1 MTGGNQASLAK
12 SEIRPAG
19 TGPEPSLFAPSAS
32 AGASLDSEID
42 LATLY
47 EKYAPA
53 IYGHCRRMLQSP
65 AAARDATQ
73 EVFVRVLTRGPRFPN
88 DDDGRRYLY
97 RVSTNV
103 CLNQI
108 GKLKVHTRA
117 AASLRPRPAWAGSA
131 EGWHADREF
140 VAAVL
145 DRCGE
150 AGATVA
156 VMHYVHGMSQ
166 VEIAESLGITR
177 RTVFSRLRKLAR
189 IGRDLLGLVQPEGER
204 RAKKNGNGLHAAF
217 GVRSPTAI

>member
-1 MTGGNQASLAK
+1 MMAGGTQASLAK
-12 SEIRPAG
+12 SDICPAP
-19 TGPEPSLFAPSAS
+19 TGSELLAS
-32 AGASLDSEID
+32 AGARLDSEID
-42 LATLY
+42 LAALY

-73 EVFVRVLTRGPRFPN
+73 EVFVRVLARGPRFSN

-108 GKLKVHTRA
+108 GKLKIHTRA
-117 AASLRPRPAWAGSA
+117 AVSLRVRPPWAGSM

-145 DRCGE
+145 ERCGE
-150 AGATVA
+150 
-156 VMHYVHGMSQ
+156 VHGMSQ

-177 RTVFSRLRKLAR
+177 RTVFSRLHKLAR
-189 IGRDLLGLVQPEGER
+189 IGRELLGLAQPEGER
-204 RAKKNGNGLHAAF
+204 RGARKTENGLHSPF
-217 GVRSPTAI
+217 VVRSPNTI

>member
-1 MTGGNQASLAK
+1 MSATNQASLA
-12 SEIRPAG
+12 EREVRAAG
-19 TGPEPSLFAPSAS
+19 TSADLLVRP
-32 AGASLDSEID
+32 GASLDSEIG
-42 LATLY
+42 LADLY

-103 CLNQI
+103 CLNHI
-108 GKLKVHTRA
+108 GKLKTHTRA
-117 AASLRPRPAWAGSA
+117 AASLRLRSEWVGSA

-177 RTVFSRLRKLAR
+177 RTVFSRLRKLAQV
-189 IGRDLLGLVQPEGER
+189 GRDLLGLVQPGGER
-204 RAKKNGNGLHAAF
+204 RAKKNGNGLHSAF

>member
-1 MTGGNQASLAK
+1 MMASGNQANLAK
-12 SEIRPAG
+12 SDICSAP
-19 TGPEPSLFAPSAS
+19 TGSELLAS
-32 AGASLDSEID
+32 AGTSLDSEIG
-42 LATLY
+42 LAALY

-117 AASLRPRPAWAGSA
+117 AASLRARPSWAGSA

-145 DRCGE
+145 ERCGE

-177 RTVFSRLRKLAR
+177 RTVFSRLRKLAQ
-189 IGRDLLGLVQPEGER
+189 IGRELLGLAQPEGER
-204 RAKKNGNGLHAAF
+204 RGARKTENGLHSPF
-217 GVRSPTAI
+217 VVRSPTTI